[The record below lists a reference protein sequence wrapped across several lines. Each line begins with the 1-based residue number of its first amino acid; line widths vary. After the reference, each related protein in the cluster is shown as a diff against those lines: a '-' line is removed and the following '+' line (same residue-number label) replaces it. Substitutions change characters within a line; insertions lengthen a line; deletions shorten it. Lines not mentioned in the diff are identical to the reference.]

1 MLPELGQFALILALL
16 LALAQCTLPLL
27 GAWRGNA
34 ALIAT
39 ARPIAS
45 GQFVFVALAFG
56 VLTYAF
62 LTQDFSVKYVAQNS
76 NLALPWYYRF
86 SAVWGAHEG
95 SLLLWVLILNV
106 WTLALAAFSRRL
118 PDAFI
123 ARVLGVLGFVSLGFL
138 AFTIFTSNPFA
149 RHLPALANGADLNP
163 ILQDPGL
170 IIHPPMLYMGYVGF
184 SVAFAFAI
192 AALLGGE
199 LDVAWIRWARPWTN
213 VAWAFLTLG
222 ITLGSWW
229 AYYVLGWGGWWFWD
243 PVENASFMPWLVG
256 TALIHSQAV
265 TEKRGSFRA
274 WTLLLS
280 IFAFSLSLLGT
291 FLVRSGVLTSV
302 HAFASDPK
310 RGLFILAFLTLV
322 VGGSLTIYALRAPK
336 VAGGKPFQ
344 MLSRETLLLIN
355 NLLFACAAAMVL
367 LGTLYPLIGDAL
379 GVGRISVGPPYFG
392 FMFVLLMLPVVLLI
406 PCGPFFRWAAGDW
419 RATLRALAPA
429 FALAVVC
436 APSAWLLV
444 GSLSVRGIAGV
455 AASLWV
461 GIGIALYALKR
472 WREAPRGRRYT
483 PEMLGMIVVS
493 DVRMTPGET
502 KTIAGLDFTFKGV
515 APAQGPN
522 FRAEQG
528 VIEVSRDGKVISTLN
543 PQKRQYSGNAPVQT
557 KADIQPGL
565 FRDVYVALGESL
577 DPSTGSGQTTGAWAV
592 RIYVKPFVR
601 WIWLGGLL
609 MMLGGFVAAT
619 DRRFRRL
626 PERTDATPAEAQH
639 FSSFKGEAG
648 RGMVSIREATATPSP
663 PNVAKLGHPGLAKQ
677 PVPPHPASGASR
689 RASES
694 LANAPE
700 SPLEGEGFKAADG
713 APA

>member
-1 MLPELGQFALILALL
+1 MLPELGQFALILAML
-16 LALAQCTLPLL
+16 LALAQCTLPLI

-34 ALIAT
+34 SLIAT
-39 ARPIAS
+39 ARPIVA
-45 GQFVFVALAFG
+45 GQFVFVVLAFG

-118 PDAFI
+118 PDPLI
-123 ARVLGVLGFVSLGFL
+123 ARVLGVLGFISLGFL
-138 AFTIFTSNPFA
+138 LFTILTSNPFA
-149 RHLPALANGADLNP
+149 RHLPSLADGADLNP

-170 IIHPPMLYMGYVGF
+170 IMHPPMLYMGYVGF

-213 VAWAFLTLG
+213 LAWAFLTLG

-310 RGLFILAFLTLV
+310 RGLFILAFLTFV

-355 NLLFACAAAMVL
+355 NLMFACAAAMVL

-406 PCGPFFRWAAGDW
+406 PFGPFFRWAAGDW

-429 FALAVVC
+429 FALAIVC
-436 APSAWLLV
+436 ALTAWLLV
-444 GSLSVRGIAGV
+444 SDLHLRAIAGV

-461 GIGIALYALKR
+461 GAGIALYALKR

-483 PEMLGMIVVS
+483 PEMLGMIAAHFGVAIFLAGVLITESTSVES
-493 DVRMTPGET
+493 DVRMAPGET
-502 KTIAGLDFTFKGV
+502 KNVAGLEFQFKGV
-515 APAQGPN
+515 APASGPN

-528 VIEVSRDGKVISTLN
+528 ELDVSRNGKLIATLN
-543 PQKRQYSGNAPVQT
+543 PQKRKYAGNTPVQT
-557 KADIQPGL
+557 KADIRPGL
-565 FRDVYVALGESL
+565 FADVYVALGESL
-577 DPSTGSGQTTGAWAV
+577 DDKGAWAV

-601 WIWLGGLL
+601 WIWAGGLL
-609 MMLGGFVAAT
+609 MMLGGFVAAC
-619 DRRFRRL
+619 DRRFR
-626 PERTDATPAEAQH
+626 AI
-639 FSSFKGEAG
+639 AG
-648 RGMVSIREATATPSP
+648 IRDSGLGIRKNNADHAGSAF
-663 PNVAKLGHPGLAKQ
+663 PN
-677 PVPPHPASGASR
+677 
-689 RASES
+689 
-694 LANAPE
+694 PE
-700 SPLEGEGFKAADG
+700 SPIPNPGSS
-713 APA
+713 